1 MLFWLLFDRCCA
13 AGSCLYVSRKE
24 FFVVRQNATYQSG
37 YFYSPLQSS
46 VILRREKPEYTT
58 RFIIVICIVVNCLH
72 RPLFIPSETTTHST
86 MLVSFTIFNKGGLV
100 LFQHSDEDSQ
110 DFTTASISDSIN
122 TWLSDTYLNPTKSLT
137 DRKAVID
144 GHPTNIILEWEE
156 TPDLIAVATYPDI
169 RREDFP
175 WIRTLLRA
183 SLSEFQ
189 LFCQAQGA
197 EDGKE
202 PDLVDEYY
210 PENRELFDKTFGV
223 LFKQHKNSQ
232 VVSSSNKEITKQQ
245 AKKKG
250 GKEKRQWHDG
260 KAKVTK
266 EAMAEL
272 DRSKAK
278 STDDNGDDDN
288 DAIALAEARAA
299 YLPTDADLAEF
310 EIVDT
315 SALDDDDDSENSWG
329 GSLKGLFQQVTGQK
343 FLSKQDLQQPI
354 QEIHKLLTSKN
365 VASDIAEQICQNV
378 EQSLVGKKLNSMYR
392 VKTAV
397 RQALEKAI
405 NKLLLP
411 SAKLDLL
418 RQVVS
423 KRDSLFGSKRPYV
436 IVVVGI
442 NGVGKSTSVAK
453 LAYYL
458 KSNGCNPVRRE
469 RELYCR
475 SLEEFL

>member
-1 MLFWLLFDRCCA
+1 
-13 AGSCLYVSRKE
+13 
-24 FFVVRQNATYQSG
+24 
-37 YFYSPLQSS
+37 
-46 VILRREKPEYTT
+46 
-58 RFIIVICIVVNCLH
+58 
-72 RPLFIPSETTTHST
+72 
-86 MLVSFTIFNKGGLV
+86 MLVSFTIFNKGGLI
-100 LFQHSDEDSQ
+100 LYQQHSDQDSQ
-110 DFTTASISDSIN
+110 DFSTASMSDSIN
-122 TWLSDTYLNPTKSLT
+122 AWLSDTYLNPTKSLT
-137 DRKAVID
+137 DRKAVVD
-144 GHPTNIILEWEE
+144 GHPTNVVLEWEE
-156 TPDLIAVATYPDI
+156 TSELIAVATYPDI

-175 WIRTLLRA
+175 WIRTLLLA
-183 SLSEFQ
+183 VLAEFQ
-189 LFCQAQGA
+189 LFCQAQLRLQ
-197 EDGKE
+197 KE
-202 PDLVDEYY
+202 QETEEESNLADEYY
-210 PENRELFDKTFGV
+210 PETSELFDKTFRV

-232 VVSSSNKEITKQQ
+232 VASNSSKGAAGNIKQQ
-245 AKKKG
+245 QQKKG

-266 EAMAEL
+266 ESMAEL
-272 DRSKAK
+272 DRSKA
-278 STDDNGDDDN
+278 TDVNDDDN
-288 DAIALAEARAA
+288 DAVALAEARAA
-299 YLPTDADLAEF
+299 YLPTDADLANF
-310 EIVDT
+310 EIVPT
-315 SALDDDDDSENSWG
+315 NVLDDNADEDSEDSWG

-343 FLSKQDLQQPI
+343 VLVKQDLQEPL

-411 SAKLDLL
+411 STKLDLL

-442 NGVGKSTSVAK
+442 NGVGKSTSLAK

-458 KSNGCNPVRRE
+458 KNNGCKPVRKK
-469 RELYCR
+469 LLSCGC
-475 SLEEFL
+475 FLARGNAKYLQTFVVVVKVVGCL